1 MRDFDNS
8 GPKPNLR
15 RQRFIAAAN
24 LLSIGFASS
33 DRPSPRYCTHDR
45 GLVAAPTTV
54 AL

>member
-1 MRDFDNS
+1 MWDFDNS

-24 LLSIGFASS
+24 RFCFFG
-33 DRPSPRYCTHDR
+33 SPPHP
-45 GLVAAPTTV
+45 AIAPTTV